1 MSEQGR
7 VRKPQE
13 DSTEKEKPGPE
24 SRHPRKGEAH
34 AQRLEDGKGVEGMR
48 MGRSQPGSE
57 GGLTATQGK
66 GEGKQAPPARTLKT
80 KQTDQQDEFAQADA
94 SKQCLCDPNVV

>member
-1 MSEQGR
+1 MVCWFCEMSEQGR

-34 AQRLEDGKGVEGMR
+34 AQRLEDGKGVEGM
-48 MGRSQPGSE
+48 
-57 GGLTATQGK
+57 LTATQGK
-66 GEGKQAPPARTLKT
+66 GESRLLLP
-80 KQTDQQDEFAQADA
+80 EH
-94 SKQCLCDPNVV
+94 

>member
-1 MSEQGR
+1 MVCWFCGMSEQGR

-57 GGLTATQGK
+57 GGLTAAQGK
-66 GEGKQAPPARTLKT
+66 GESRLLLP
-80 KQTDQQDEFAQADA
+80 EH
-94 SKQCLCDPNVV
+94 